1 VTQLW
6 NRQRENELGTS
17 NMAPLHR
24 DLLKKARKGVLTEAA
39 FGWIVALF
47 VEVDERLH
55 DGQNSP
61 GSVL

>member
-1 VTQLW
+1 
-6 NRQRENELGTS
+6 
-17 NMAPLHR
+17 MAPLHR

-55 DGQNSP
+55 NGQNSP